1 MGVTSITYIL
11 ALLLKIYLDLLIV
24 RIVIE
29 MIQSF
34 SRQFRPPRW
43 FALIA
48 EPIFMVTDPPVK
60 AVGSWYPQSK
70 WGSGH
75 GCIDSAAVFDHSG
88 VAVHR
93 LNDIVQH
100 KGRAQ
105 LRLNVNLRVDFYSSG
120 KEKAGKPSVCYPLFE
135 RINYTVKK
143 FAVGN
148 AHSVP
153 PKPWGL
159 QKYREGNRQC
169 R

>member
-60 AVGSWYPQSK
+60 AVRKLVPPIQMG
-70 WGSGH
+70 
-75 GCIDSAAVFDHSG
+75 G
-88 VAVHR
+88 VAMDVSI
-93 LNDIVQH
+93 LLLFLIIQVLLFIV
-100 KGRAQ
+100 
-105 LRLNVNLRVDFYSSG
+105 LS
-120 KEKAGKPSVCYPLFE
+120 
-135 RINYTVKK
+135 I
-143 FAVGN
+143 
-148 AHSVP
+148 
-153 PKPWGL
+153 
-159 QKYREGNRQC
+159 
-169 R
+169 